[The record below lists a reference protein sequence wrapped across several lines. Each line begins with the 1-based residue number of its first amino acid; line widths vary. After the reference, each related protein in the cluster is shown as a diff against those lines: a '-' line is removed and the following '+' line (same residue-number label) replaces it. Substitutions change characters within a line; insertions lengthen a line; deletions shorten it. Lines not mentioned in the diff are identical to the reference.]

1 MVRLALVR
9 LSGRPRRWTQATARL
24 LLHHRGFSSTQSRV
38 GKKGSCLDGNRV
50 TQCLSGGQ
58 STVGPKER
66 VIFLTD
72 RSDFAQLLKDEGCMT
87 HSMTHAADPL
97 AQLEGRERIGGGGEV
112 TRYKLFLPLF

>member
-1 MVRLALVR
+1 M
-9 LSGRPRRWTQATARL
+9 
-24 LLHHRGFSSTQSRV
+24 
-38 GKKGSCLDGNRV
+38 

-58 STVGPKER
+58 STVGPEER

-97 AQLEGRERIGGGGEV
+97 AQLEGRERIGGGRGGHKV
-112 TRYKLFLPLF
+112 QALSATVLSF

>member
-58 STVGPKER
+58 STVGLEER

-97 AQLEGRERIGGGGEV
+97 AQLEGRRGLGGEGEV

>member
-1 MVRLALVR
+1 MDAGNRSPPAAPPGFLLNSKPGWEKGLLLGWQQGDPVLVR
-9 LSGRPRRWTQATARL
+9 GVRAQW
-24 LLHHRGFSSTQSRV
+24 
-38 GKKGSCLDGNRV
+38 
-50 TQCLSGGQ
+50 
-58 STVGPKER
+58 VGPEER

-97 AQLEGRERIGGGGEV
+97 AQLEGRRGLGGRGEV

>member
-1 MVRLALVR
+1 MDAGNRSPPAAPPGFLLNSKPGWEKGLLLGWQQGDPVLVR
-9 LSGRPRRWTQATARL
+9 GSEHSG
-24 LLHHRGFSSTQSRV
+24 SY
-38 GKKGSCLDGNRV
+38 
-50 TQCLSGGQ
+50 
-58 STVGPKER
+58 KER